1 MAKADLA
8 PLLGDATEH
17 QSGPGRRSWG
27 VARAG
32 APDAPPGTTEWDGVC
47 RPGHLLNQH
56 KGRRTPGTSEAVSL
70 RVLSLRHRAALAA
83 ARLAHDV
90 EPNPGPSARGRRS
103 RGEVRRRRRRER
115 RRERRRVARGNG
127 PGGRAVR
134 VVRGGGCE
142 RVVVTWNVQGLSLSE
157 NNRRRLLR
165 VLERVRLNDWEIV
178 CLTELRAV
186 SSGVIW
192 LGEGEDGVAIVHS
205 KRVAVVMRGEALRLW
220 RDEGQQKWMEERVVA
235 VVFGGLRVVSAYQ
248 PIWGTGE
255 DEFERYRRDL
265 GRQVAYGGENR
276 LIIGGDFNM
285 NVGKGNAR
293 EGVCGR
299 YGIGR
304 MNEQGRDF
312 VEWCEEN
319 ELVWVNSY
327 MKHRRRGTW
336 FSARYRRWYELD
348 GFVVRKRDRGSMVR
362 RMCGANEWGLSDH
375 RPKCMRV
382 RVCKKRWRAVRE
394 EKGVPRVMHEKLSEE
409 SVREQFERKTRE
421 KMEGVELEGESDEWG
436 KLAEVM
442 LDAAIEVCG
451 VRRGRANNPWMV
463 GREVELEALHRAVNE
478 ATERRNACAVRV
490 ENRRRL
496 RVRANDVIMGRVV
509 REWEEAKER
518 VREANREL
526 KGSLRRWEG
535 EFWDGVLE
543 ECREACEEGK
553 VGKMYKKLEELGR
566 RGVRAS
572 EGTNVTV
579 SEFKEHFQRVS
590 CDRYEVDPG
599 VIEGVVAGA
608 RDLRG
613 TAEAVLGNDCMNAR
627 IEREEI
633 ECALKE
639 IRESAPGKDGVRIGY
654 IRYASEE
661 VKERVIGLVLRMF
674 EGGPGGWEE
683 SLRKGVM
690 VPLFKKGDRNDRNN
704 YRGVCLLA
712 MGSRILARI
721 LAKRLGKWAE
731 RLGMLDENQSGFRT
745 GRSTGDA
752 AQILIRMQED
762 LVDYRR
768 RLGDRYEEVRS
779 SDRWPEARLLDLR
792 KAYPRV
798 SKPALWSL
806 LERYGLGGKALEAIV
821 GLHETTEYQV
831 RGRGR
836 EGFSEGWVP
845 ARGLREGCATSPV
858 LFNIF
863 HQAVMRQAEE
873 ARCREGEVGVG
884 WRWVPGGSFAGA
896 GNWEKECSEAKEVRV
911 RLVLFADDTTIVG
924 EKGELG
930 RGVDRMKEVMGRWEE
945 KNNEDKEEK
954 VEFGTE
960 EGGKVRILGSWIGG
974 KEDVNNRIRKAG
986 GLWCKVKAK
995 LKGSRLS
1002 RRCQARIVEACVESA
1017 LLFDSGVRA
1026 WDKSE
1031 LKRLQSFV
1039 DKCYRYVWSSRREQP
1054 LRRMQELHV
1063 NMWDLRSMLG
1073 VKSVRWKVEKRV
1085 YERIGHVVRMSD
1097 ERMVKAVILGWYE
1110 GLEGEAKMAGRKKK
1124 TVLYWKRLLRE
1135 AGMDWTDVER
1145 RAKDRDGW
1153 RKFVRERMERV
1164 YVWEKQK
1171 GHQYEWRDGEE
1182 RVQRS
1187 EHVVVEQAEGGG
1199 FPCRWEGCGKV
1210 CKSGG
1215 GRTIHEKRMHRVS
1228 EARVRFVCDRC
1239 GCDFMTEGN
1248 RKAHWD
1254 TCTGGGR
1261 TDSSRQCGRCGG
1273 WVSRGNYARH
1283 LRGCAGGVGVGGE
1296 GSAGGEEVTEERSA
1310 RRRGPC
1316 PQCGTVLSVANMARH
1331 RTRCRLVWDP
1341 GGVPRP

>member
-1 MAKADLA
+1 M
-8 PLLGDATEH
+8 
-17 QSGPGRRSWG
+17 
-27 VARAG
+27 ARAG
-32 APDAPPGTTEWDGVC
+32 APDAPPGTTEWAGVC
-47 RPGHLLNQH
+47 RPGHLPKQN
-56 KGRRTPGTSEAVSL
+56 KGRSTPGTHESVTPM
-70 RVLSLRHRAALAA
+70 VLSLRHRAALAA

-103 RGEVRRRRRRER
+103 RGEERRRRRRER
-115 RRERRRVARGNG
+115 RRERRRGARGPG

-134 VVRGGGCE
+134 VVRGGCE

-157 NNRRRLLR
+157 SNRGRLLR
-165 VLERVRLNDWEIV
+165 VLERVRLNGWEIV
-178 CLTELRAV
+178 CMTELRAV
-186 SSGVIW
+186 SSGVLW
-192 LGEGEDGVAIVHS
+192 LGEGEDGFAIVHS
-205 KRVAVVMRGEALRLW
+205 KRVAVVMSGEALRLW
-220 RDEGQQKWMEERVVA
+220 RDEGQQKWLEERVVA

-248 PIWGTGE
+248 PIWGMCE

-276 LIIGGDFNM
+276 LVIGGDFNM
-285 NVGKGNAR
+285 SVGKGNAR

-319 ELVWVNSY
+319 ELVWVNSF

-336 FSARYRRWYELD
+336 FSARYHRWYELD
-348 GFVVRKRDRGSMVR
+348 GFVVRKRDRVRMVR

-382 RVCKKRWRAVRE
+382 RVCTRRWRTVTE
-394 EKGVPRVMHEKLSEE
+394 ERGVPRVIHEKLSEE
-409 SVREQFERKTRE
+409 SVREEFERETRE
-421 KMEGVELEGESDEWG
+421 RMEGLEWEGERDEWG
-436 KLAEVM
+436 KLAEV
-442 LDAAIEVCG
+442 LLGAASEVCG
-451 VRRGRANNPWMV
+451 VRQGRANNPWMV
-463 GREVELEALHRAVNE
+463 GREEELEALHRAVNE
-478 ATERRNACAVRV
+478 ATERRNECAVRM
-490 ENRRRL
+490 ENRMRL
-496 RVRANDVIMGRVV
+496 RARANDDIMRRIVS
-509 REWEEAKER
+509 EWEEAGDR
-518 VREANREL
+518 VREAKREL
-526 KGSLRRWEG
+526 KGSLRRWE
-535 EFWDGVLE
+535 EEWWDGVLE
-543 ECREACEEGK
+543 ECREACEGGK
-553 VGKMYKKLEELGR
+553 VGKMYKALEELGR
-566 RGVRAS
+566 RGMKAR

-590 CDRYEVDPG
+590 CERYEVDPV
-599 VIEGVVAGA
+599 VIEGVLAGT

-613 TAEAVLGNDCMNAR
+613 SAEAVLGNEGMNAR

-633 ECALKE
+633 ECAIKE

-661 VKERVIGLVLRMF
+661 VKVRVISLVQRMF
-674 EGGPGGWEE
+674 EEGPGGWEE

-721 LAKRLGKWAE
+721 LAKRLGRWAE

-762 LVDYRR
+762 VDDYRR

-779 SDRWPEARLLDLR
+779 SDRWPQARLLDLR

-798 SKPALWSL
+798 SKPALWGL
-806 LERYGLGGKALEAIV
+806 LERYGLSGKALEAIV

-884 WRWVPGGSFAGA
+884 WRWVPGGSFAGV

-911 RLVLFADDTTIVG
+911 RLVLFADDTTVVG
-924 EKGELG
+924 TKEELG

-960 EGGKVRILGSWIGG
+960 EGGKIRILGSWIGG
-974 KEDVNNRIRKAG
+974 GEDVNNRIKRAG
-986 GLWCKVKAK
+986 GLWWKVRAK

-1002 RRCQARIVEACVESA
+1002 RRWQARIVEACVESA

-1026 WDKSE
+1026 WNKSE
-1031 LKRLQSFV
+1031 LKRLQSFI

-1063 NMWDLRSMLG
+1063 NMWDVRSMLG

-1085 YERIGHVVRMSD
+1085 YERIGHVMRMSD
-1097 ERMVKAVILGWYE
+1097 ERMVKAVVLGWYE
-1110 GLEGEAKMAGRKKK
+1110 GLEGESKMAGRKKK

-1135 AGMDWTDVER
+1135 AGVDWTDIER
-1145 RAKDRDGW
+1145 RVIDRDGW
-1153 RKFVRERMERV
+1153 RKFVRNRMERV
-1164 YVWEKQK
+1164 YAWEKQM
-1171 GHQYEWRDGEE
+1171 GHRYEWSDGEE

-1187 EHVVVEQAEGGG
+1187 EYVVVDVDEEGG
-1199 FPCRWEGCGKV
+1199 FPCRWEGCERV
-1210 CKSGG
+1210 LKSGA
-1215 GRTIHEKRMHRVS
+1215 GRTNHERRMHRVS
-1228 EARVRFVCDRC
+1228 EARVRFVCDLC
-1239 GCDFMTEGN
+1239 ECEFVTEGN
-1248 RKAHWD
+1248 RKAHRV

-1261 TDSSRQCGRCGG
+1261 TSSSRQCGGCGA
-1273 WVSRGNYARH
+1273 WVTRGNYARH
-1283 LRGCAGGVGVGGE
+1283 VRGCTGGAIARGESGG
-1296 GSAGGEEVTEERSA
+1296 GGG
-1310 RRRGPC
+1310 RRGPC
-1316 PQCGTVLSVANMARH
+1316 PQCGTVLLVANMARH
-1331 RTRCRLVWDP
+1331 RARCRLVWDP
-1341 GGVPRP
+1341 GGEPRP

>member
-1 MAKADLA
+1 M
-8 PLLGDATEH
+8 
-17 QSGPGRRSWG
+17 
-27 VARAG
+27 
-32 APDAPPGTTEWDGVC
+32 
-47 RPGHLLNQH
+47 
-56 KGRRTPGTSEAVSL
+56 
-70 RVLSLRHRAALAA
+70 
-83 ARLAHDV
+83 
-90 EPNPGPSARGRRS
+90 
-103 RGEVRRRRRRER
+103 
-115 RRERRRVARGNG
+115 
-127 PGGRAVR
+127 
-134 VVRGGGCE
+134 
-142 RVVVTWNVQGLSLSE
+142 
-157 NNRRRLLR
+157 
-165 VLERVRLNDWEIV
+165 LERVRLNDWEIV

-186 SSGVIW
+186 TSGVLW
-192 LGEGEDGVAIVHS
+192 LGEGEEGVAIVHS

-220 RDEGQQKWMEERVVA
+220 RDEGQQKWLDERVVA

-248 PIWGTGE
+248 PIWGTNE

-276 LIIGGDFNM
+276 LVIGGDFNM
-285 NVGKGNAR
+285 SVGKGNAR

-336 FSARYRRWYELD
+336 FSARYHRWYELD
-348 GFVVRKRDRGSMVR
+348 GFVVRKRDRVRMVR

-382 RVCKKRWRAVRE
+382 RVCTRRWRTVRE
-394 EKGVPRVMHEKLSEE
+394 ERGVPLVIHEKLSEE
-409 SVREQFERKTRE
+409 SVREEFVRETRE
-421 KMEGVELEGESDEWG
+421 RMEGLDWEEESDEWG

-442 LDAAIEVCG
+442 LGAASEVCG

-463 GREVELEALHRAVNE
+463 GREEEVEALHRAVNE
-478 ATERRNACAVRV
+478 ATERRNECAVRM

-496 RVRANDVIMGRVV
+496 RVRANDENMRRVV
-509 REWEEAKER
+509 REWEEAKVR
-518 VREANREL
+518 VREVKREL
-526 KGSLRRWEG
+526 KESLRRWEG
-535 EFWDGVLE
+535 EWWDGVLD

-553 VGKMYKKLEELGR
+553 TGKMYKALEKLGR
-566 RGVRAS
+566 RGMKAS

-599 VIEGVVAGA
+599 VIEGVLAAA

-613 TAEAVLGNDCMNAR
+613 TAEAVLGNEGMNVR
-627 IEREEI
+627 IEREEV
-633 ECALKE
+633 ECAIKE

-661 VKERVIGLVLRMF
+661 VKERVIGLVQRMF
-674 EGGPGGWEE
+674 EGGPGGWEG

-721 LAKRLGKWAE
+721 LAKRLGRWAE

-762 LVDYRR
+762 VVDYRR

-798 SKPALWSL
+798 SKPALWGL
-806 LERYGLGGKALEAIV
+806 LERYGLSGKALEAIV

-884 WRWVPGGSFAGA
+884 WRWVPGGSFAGV

-911 RLVLFADDTTIVG
+911 RLVLFADDTTVVG
-924 EKGELG
+924 TKGEVG

-945 KNNEDKEEK
+945 KNNEDKEE
-954 VEFGTE
+954 VLEFGSSE
-960 EGGKVRILGSWIGG
+960 SGNIRMLGSYM
-974 KEDVNNRIRKAG
+974 R
-986 GLWCKVKAK
+986 
-995 LKGSRLS
+995 
-1002 RRCQARIVEACVESA
+1002 
-1017 LLFDSGVRA
+1017 
-1026 WDKSE
+1026 
-1031 LKRLQSFV
+1031 
-1039 DKCYRYVWSSRREQP
+1039 
-1054 LRRMQELHV
+1054 
-1063 NMWDLRSMLG
+1063 
-1073 VKSVRWKVEKRV
+1073 
-1085 YERIGHVVRMSD
+1085 
-1097 ERMVKAVILGWYE
+1097 
-1110 GLEGEAKMAGRKKK
+1110 
-1124 TVLYWKRLLRE
+1124 
-1135 AGMDWTDVER
+1135 
-1145 RAKDRDGW
+1145 
-1153 RKFVRERMERV
+1153 
-1164 YVWEKQK
+1164 
-1171 GHQYEWRDGEE
+1171 
-1182 RVQRS
+1182 
-1187 EHVVVEQAEGGG
+1187 
-1199 FPCRWEGCGKV
+1199 
-1210 CKSGG
+1210 
-1215 GRTIHEKRMHRVS
+1215 
-1228 EARVRFVCDRC
+1228 
-1239 GCDFMTEGN
+1239 
-1248 RKAHWD
+1248 
-1254 TCTGGGR
+1254 
-1261 TDSSRQCGRCGG
+1261 
-1273 WVSRGNYARH
+1273 
-1283 LRGCAGGVGVGGE
+1283 
-1296 GSAGGEEVTEERSA
+1296 
-1310 RRRGPC
+1310 
-1316 PQCGTVLSVANMARH
+1316 
-1331 RTRCRLVWDP
+1331 
-1341 GGVPRP
+1341 